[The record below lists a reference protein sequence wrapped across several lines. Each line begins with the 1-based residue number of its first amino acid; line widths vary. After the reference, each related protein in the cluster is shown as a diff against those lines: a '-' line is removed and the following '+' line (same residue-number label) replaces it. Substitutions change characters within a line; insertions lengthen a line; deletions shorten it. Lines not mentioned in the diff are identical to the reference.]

1 MPMLFFLQQY
11 QEVILTLL
19 KKLFK
24 KNLFKF
30 TGIFFPSGE
39 PILLHLLR
47 CDPFAVDNHS
57 CMDHASHL
65 QQLRLVNNPVFSGFS
80 SDFTDFFLF

>member
-1 MPMLFFLQQY
+1 MLYYLLQQN

-24 KNLFKF
+24 KNLFIF
-30 TGIFFPSGE
+30 IGIFYPSGE

-57 CMDHASHL
+57 CMGHASHL
-65 QQLRLVNNPVFSGFS
+65 QQPRLVNYPG
-80 SDFTDFFLF
+80 